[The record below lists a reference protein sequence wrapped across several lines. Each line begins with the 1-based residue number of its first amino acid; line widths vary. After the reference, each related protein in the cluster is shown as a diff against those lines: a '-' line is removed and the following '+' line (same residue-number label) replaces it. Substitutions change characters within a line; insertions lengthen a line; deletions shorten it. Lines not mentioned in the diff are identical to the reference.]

1 MSKLKELEKRL
12 RDEPENLGLRVML
25 AGALHD
31 AGRLG
36 DAVELY
42 RSVAIAYREQGRL
55 QQAMTV
61 CRNVLEI
68 APDDASCQALLAT
81 MLGRPRPPPPPEV
94 IPQPPSLLRSELP
107 PSLSRELDAYPDIS
121 GIANA
126 ARQISEA
133 LIAADR
139 QREAVADDD
148 PDDALIDA
156 LVDELDDD
164 ASGIDTRR
172 VPRVTPPPLPL
183 VGPGGDDDPTLLA
196 ARPAPRATIGDDD
209 VTLPPGGAPRRPGT
223 IEDEQT
229 VPRIRPRP
237 RR

>member
-12 RDEPENLGLRVML
+12 RDEPDNLGLRVML
-25 AGALHD
+25 AGALHE

-42 RSVAIAYREQGRL
+42 RSVAIAYREHGRI
-55 QQAMTV
+55 QQAITV
-61 CRNVLEI
+61 CRSVLEI

-81 MLGRPRPPPPPEV
+81 MVSQPQRLVRSDLPPSPSRSDL
-94 IPQPPSLLRSELP
+94 PPSLLR
-107 PSLSRELDAYPDIS
+107 ELDSYPDIS
-121 GIANA
+121 GIANT

-133 LIAADR
+133 LIAAAR
-139 QREAVADDD
+139 QREADAGDDGD

-156 LVDELDDD
+156 LVDEL
-164 ASGIDTRR
+164 
-172 VPRVTPPPLPL
+172 
-183 VGPGGDDDPTLLA
+183 
-196 ARPAPRATIGDDD
+196 GDDD
-209 VTLPPGGAPRRPGT
+209 VTLPPAIARPRPGT
-223 IEDEQT
+223 LEDEKT